1 MTTEAITSALICA
14 LVVAG
19 TLLDA
24 EGSRESNRLHSRAY
38 RWQRLGNW
46 LPLGIAYA
54 AFYMARYNIAA
65 GNVAAIR
72 AQLHL
77 TTTDMGWVISAGSW
91 TYALSA
97 PFTGHVT
104 DRIGGQR
111 GIVLACAGAGACN
124 LLLGLAFSRGGVS
137 EAAFCILFA
146 LNQGFQGF
154 GTAAVVKINARWY
167 GPSERGLFSGIF
179 NMLVV
184 SGYYLAL
191 GSGDSIVATLGWPYL
206 FYIPSLLLGAMG
218 LVSVFW
224 IRNGPPTSERL
235 PSRPSTRPLCDTSH
249 SGVLCLLQSPTVWGY
264 LGAIFC
270 LSWAR
275 DGLLNWMYSYFDA
288 VRVLPLSPS
297 DHALLGGA
305 WTLGGFVGGVLC
317 GWISDHLF
325 RGQRMPPI
333 VLFSVMQA
341 VVVCSMYMAAPSV
354 SMSVLALLLFVAS
367 VFLLGSYTMLSY
379 TIPTDLPVEIAASAG
394 GLFTTAAYMATGL
407 SGVAMGA
414 VVSDYGYRFWVASL
428 VLASISSGLCTYVG
442 AQYAKSHVGTMVHET
457 ECTPLQTAR
466 VDLRRASLVNTQAD
480 FFAVVMDI
488 KDDKDAQ
495 ETT

>member
-1 MTTEAITSALICA
+1 MPIEAITSVLIGAC
-14 LVVAG
+14 VVAG

-24 EGSRESNRLHSRAY
+24 EGSRESNRLHLRAY

-65 GNVAAIR
+65 GNVAALR

-97 PFTGHVT
+97 PLTGHVT

-111 GIVLACAGAGACN
+111 GMVLACAGAGACN
-124 LLLGLAFSRGGVS
+124 LLLGLAFSHGRVS
-137 EAAFCILFA
+137 EATFCFLFA

-154 GTAAVVKINARWY
+154 GTAAVVKINAMWY

-218 LVSVFW
+218 LVSLLW
-224 IRNGPPTSERL
+224 IRNSPPTSEA
-235 PSRPSTRPLCDTSH
+235 PSMPSTTPFCDTQH
-249 SGVLCLLQSPTVWGY
+249 SGLLSLLRNPTVWGY

-288 VRVLPLSPS
+288 VRASPLSPS

-333 VLFSVMQA
+333 VLFSAMQGM
-341 VVVCSMYMAAPSV
+341 VVYGMYMAAPHV
-354 SMSVLALLLFVAS
+354 SMAVLALLLFVAS

-407 SGVAMGA
+407 SGVVMGA
-414 VVSDYGYRFWVASL
+414 VVGDYGYDFWVASL
-428 VLASISSGLCTYVG
+428 VLASIASGLCTYVG
-442 AQYAKSHVGTMVHET
+442 AQYARSHASLACET
-457 ECTPLQTAR
+457 ECTPLQTKA
-466 VDLRRASLVNTQAD
+466 VDRRRASLVNTQGD
-480 FFAVVMDI
+480 FIAVPILDSSTKEVT
-488 KDDKDAQ
+488 
-495 ETT
+495 ET